1 VSRQH
6 TYGMGRIYQRGCIWW
21 IRYYRN
27 GEEFNESSRSEKEA
41 EARKLLKKRLGEI
54 ALGRFAGPKAERI
67 LFSEIAQDF
76 LTDYTDSWSQ
86 ESISSSRKS

>member
-1 VSRQH
+1 
-6 TYGMGRIYQRGCIWW
+6 MGWVEFTSVAVFGGSVTIATA
-21 IRYYRN
+21 RN
-27 GEEFNESSRSEKEA
+27 LTNPHPLSKEA

>member
-1 VSRQH
+1 MSRQH

-76 LTDYTDSWSQ
+76 LTAYTDSRSQ